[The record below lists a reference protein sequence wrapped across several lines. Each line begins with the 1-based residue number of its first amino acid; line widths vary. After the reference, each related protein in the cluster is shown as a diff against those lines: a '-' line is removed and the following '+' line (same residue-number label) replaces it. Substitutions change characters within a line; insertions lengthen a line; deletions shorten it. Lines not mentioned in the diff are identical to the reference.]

1 MDSSPEPVNNRSV
14 SETGANR
21 ESSDSTS
28 NSLDTN
34 TTPIQPSV
42 DTVEPSAPVSP
53 IQSRVPTPPPTVAP
67 SEEIEHAYWAEFQED
82 TTTPDEEELKEING
96 ADADYS
102 ACDR

>member
-1 MDSSPEPVNNRSV
+1 MDSSSEPVNNRLV

-21 ESSDSTS
+21 ESPNSTS
-28 NSLDTN
+28 NSPNTN
-34 TTPIQPSV
+34 TTPIQPPL
-42 DTVEPSAPVSP
+42 DAAEPAEPVSP

-67 SEEIEHAYWAEFQED
+67 GEEIEHAYWAEFQED
-82 TTTPDEEELKEING
+82 TTTPDEEELKEIDG